1 VNVPRLGRPRSL
13 PTHGWLVL
21 CLIFCQLAQAQ
32 THPPRHEILLLLSG
46 DGRPY
51 QELALALEAS
61 LGPSERRR
69 LRLRI
74 QEVKHL
80 SAPPQ
85 GELVITAGLRA
96 LQRALEQSDGPPV
109 LATLIPRSS
118 YRRAIAGSP
127 RNTSALYIDQPP
139 GRYLQLLKAVL
150 PNARRVAFMTSPQNA
165 PLERRLRHVAARLGL
180 RLETARIESA
190 KDLPRAIRRLFPD
203 NDALLALADPTV
215 YNRYTLKNILLAS
228 YRHSLPVIAYSR
240 SFVRAGALAAVYTT
254 PSQLGLQLAEL
265 LSQWLVDPSEL
276 PAPRH
281 PDYFLVEVNRPLA
294 QSLGLSLPHDAVLM
308 DRLTRFP
315 GEGP

>member
-1 VNVPRLGRPRSL
+1 MNTPRPGRPRPL
-13 PTHGWLVL
+13 PTGGWLVL

-32 THPPRHEILLLLSG
+32 APRHEILLLLSG

-61 LGPSERRR
+61 LGPTERQR
-69 LRLRI
+69 LTIHTQHVKRLT
-74 QEVKHL
+74 
-80 SAPPQ
+80 APPQ

-96 LQRALEQSDGPPV
+96 LQRALEHPDGPPV

-118 YRRAIAGSP
+118 YRRAIESSP
-127 RNTSALYIDQPP
+127 RRTSALYIDQPP

-150 PNARRVAFMTSPQNA
+150 PHAQRVAFMVSPQNA
-165 PLERRLRHVAARLGL
+165 ALERRLRHIAARLGL
-180 RLETARIESA
+180 RLETARIESP
-190 KDLPRAIRRLFPD
+190 KDLPRAIRRLFPGS
-203 NDALLALADPTV
+203 DALLALADPTV

-254 PSQLGLQLAEL
+254 PAQLGLQLAEL
-265 LSQWLVDPSEL
+265 LSQWLTDPDHL

-308 DRLTRFP
+308 DRLIRFP
-315 GEGP
+315 AEAP